1 MLHTDIPA
9 DGDKVAISQERQY
22 AKSERE
28 RTAIYATR
36 CRSRA
41 SDNCVLYW
49 LSTRLDIQ
57 TVNLATASLP
67 THTCFTILLLFDCKI
82 FSVISG
88 GFVQVRCIASPH
100 TFRTHYCTDTARI
113 PCDRQ
118 PTMSLSE
125 TDTSD
130 NCLYCCLAVPLSGF
144 GNVRVMP
151 FCHHTTFTT
160 NQLFY
165 NFSSAIQEAVLVHSG
180 ILNVADMSA
189 TSNLPQCPAAR
200 TRHIC
205 HADRSARFVRCATVS
220 SCLIYVTIYF

>member
-1 MLHTDIPA
+1 MVSSKCVVSLRPTP
-9 DGDKVAISQERQY
+9 
-22 AKSERE
+22 SER
-28 RTAIYATR
+28 
-36 CRSRA
+36 
-41 SDNCVLYW
+41 
-49 LSTRLDIQ
+49 
-57 TVNLATASLP
+57 
-67 THTCFTILLLFDCKI
+67 
-82 FSVISG
+82 
-88 GFVQVRCIASPH
+88 
-100 TFRTHYCTDTARI
+100 HYCTDTARI

-130 NCLYCCLAVPLSGF
+130 NCLYCCLAVPLSGLRQCPC
-144 GNVRVMP
+144 NAILP
-151 FCHHTTFTT
+151 THTTFTT

-205 HADRSARFVRCATVS
+205 HADRSARFAVCATVS

>member
-1 MLHTDIPA
+1 MLYRFAPHLQNGIT
-9 DGDKVAISQERQY
+9 V
-22 AKSERE
+22 
-28 RTAIYATR
+28 RT
-36 CRSRA
+36 
-41 SDNCVLYW
+41 
-49 LSTRLDIQ
+49 
-57 TVNLATASLP
+57 
-67 THTCFTILLLFDCKI
+67 
-82 FSVISG
+82 
-88 GFVQVRCIASPH
+88 PH
-100 TFRTHYCTDTARI
+100 EC

-118 PTMSLSE
+118 ATMVLSE
-125 TDTSD
+125 TATSD

-151 FCHHTTFTT
+151 FCLPTHTTFTT

-220 SCLIYVTIYF
+220 SCLIYVTIYFSIILLCPTPLRSVTWSVVIQTSLADGNTLLLAKADSMPKYRRERIVCPCYKLSRLKL